1 MEDRG
6 NARRQK
12 EKGAGNDMSMER
24 VSGSQERDMDVE
36 SQEEKIHGK
45 DKKCEGRNTEVEY
58 AVRKERGDT
67 GVEQKRGRK
76 GKERI
81 EGLGLKIMAA
91 HNAKNSIEHDLNSK
105 QSASMEKI

>member
-1 MEDRG
+1 MEGRG

-24 VSGSQERDMDVE
+24 VSDSQERDMDVE

-58 AVRKERGDT
+58 AIGNLSGKRKERGET
-67 GVEQKRGRK
+67 GVEQRRGRK
-76 GKERI
+76 GEERI
-81 EGLGLKIMAA
+81 EGLGATK
-91 HNAKNSIEHDLNSK
+91 E
-105 QSASMEKI
+105 E